1 MSHYGRLVQSF
12 VTPFLSVVSSLQLDV
27 LKRKVDTYALAATFI
42 CLVQVT
48 AHTQACCYS
57 SCVYECHLTLS
68 LCAVYG
74 NRCSW

>member
-1 MSHYGRLVQSF
+1 MSRYRRLVW
-12 VTPFLSVVSSLQLDV
+12 SVVTLFVSAPASLQMDV

-48 AHTQACCYS
+48 AYTQACCYS
-57 SCVYECHLTLS
+57 VYACHLTLS
-68 LCAVYG
+68 LCTVYG